1 MRAHGISDGC
11 VHDSGPMGPQ
21 DVLPELTALSKRT
34 CLELHPANASR
45 LQDIMLEHREAYN
58 RAMRD
63 PSVLVDRREGGRK
76 EDAAMAAVE
85 DTPAGAAANAQRR
98 RLQAR
103 PCAHFLCFMSSSVWV
118 KHDVID
124 FASFAPACALSGP
137 AGVIFVVTIMFPPAN
152 GNIRDRY

>member
-1 MRAHGISDGC
+1 
-11 VHDSGPMGPQ
+11 
-21 DVLPELTALSKRT
+21 
-34 CLELHPANASR
+34 
-45 LQDIMLEHREAYN
+45 MLEHREAYN

-103 PCAHFLCFMSSSVWV
+103 PCAHSLCCMSSSIWV
-118 KHDVID
+118 KDGVVC
-124 FASFAPACALSGP
+124 FAPAAPACVELDSGSAGMLESSLSSP
-137 AGVIFVVTIMFPPAN
+137 
-152 GNIRDRY
+152 